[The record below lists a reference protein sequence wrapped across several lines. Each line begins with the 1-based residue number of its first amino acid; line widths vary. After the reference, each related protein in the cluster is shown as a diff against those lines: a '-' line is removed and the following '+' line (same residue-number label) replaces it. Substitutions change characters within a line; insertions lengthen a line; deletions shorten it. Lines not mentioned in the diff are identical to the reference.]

1 MKRMV
6 TVSPELRLALKKR
19 IDAIGR
25 QAIAAVTDFRY
36 TTLGQ
41 KLTGFQPLSEDEYIK
56 LSLAC
61 DQIENKTVKTFQ
73 KIGGKE

>member
-6 TVSPELRLALKKR
+6 TVSDALRLSLKKR

-41 KLTGFQPLSEDEYIK
+41 KLVGFQPLSEEEYARLNI
-56 LSLAC
+56 AC
-61 DQIENKTVKTFQ
+61 DKIENKPA
-73 KIGGKE
+73 KICQGGEK

>member
-19 IDAIGR
+19 IDAISR
-25 QAIAAVTDFRY
+25 QAIAAITDFRY

-41 KLTGFQPLSEDEYIK
+41 KLEGLKLFLNQQQANGFRS
-56 LSLAC
+56 
-61 DQIENKTVKTFQ
+61 VKKRVHFF
-73 KIGGKE
+73 